1 MKVVVKIENKNV
13 WTSLV
18 NNAVK
23 EKRLIQ
29 RPLFDITKD
38 QKLFQNIFSYQNPFL
53 PGKIMIQETYIATEK
68 RMKTKTKR
76 ICLVSIFEKYPFVVI
91 RQFWYE

>member
-1 MKVVVKIENKNV
+1 MKVVVKIENENV

-29 RPLFDITKD
+29 RPLFDITKG

-53 PGKIMIQETYIATEK
+53 PRKIMIQETYIATEK
-68 RMKTKTKR
+68 KDENQNKKN
-76 ICLVSIFEKYPFVVI
+76 LLGFNF
-91 RQFWYE
+91 